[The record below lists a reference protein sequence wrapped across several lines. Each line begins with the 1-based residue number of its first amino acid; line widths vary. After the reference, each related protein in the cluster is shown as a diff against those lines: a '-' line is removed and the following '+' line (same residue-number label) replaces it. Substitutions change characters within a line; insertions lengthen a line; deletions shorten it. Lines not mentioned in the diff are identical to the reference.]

1 MYRLDALLSLKIA
14 RHQILEHQNDV
25 PEEGIRQAASERLL
39 CPVEHKYK
47 VRELCQSRIAP
58 SGKGHDLMPV
68 LLCVAHVVED
78 RLRLA
83 ALADGE
89 HDRRLVIHRAAVRLL
104 KEHIIVEMHIVE
116 RHKAADRQALRDIGP
131 HNVGKALAGREHL
144 SVAALPEQRAEALD
158 QRIVVIVDQALEVFR
173 LSVPRRGKLAAEVVI
188 ELAVAVKA
196 QPLAHFDD
204 AGRGQKVFIC
214 DLLDAHA
221 LLAPFDVRGNTG
233 DHLALILREQIRQQ
247 KIIVSHDVFLSLAG
261 FVHNIN
267 SYLYSGK
274 SLLFYCTTYV

>member
-144 SVAALPEQRAEALD
+144 SVAALPKQRAEALD

-204 AGRGQKVFIC
+204 AGRGQEVFIC

-221 LLAPFDVRGNTG
+221 LLPPLNMRGDAG
-233 DHLALILREQIRQQ
+233 DHLTFIL
-247 KIIVSHDVFLSLAG
+247 
-261 FVHNIN
+261 
-267 SYLYSGK
+267 
-274 SLLFYCTTYV
+274 